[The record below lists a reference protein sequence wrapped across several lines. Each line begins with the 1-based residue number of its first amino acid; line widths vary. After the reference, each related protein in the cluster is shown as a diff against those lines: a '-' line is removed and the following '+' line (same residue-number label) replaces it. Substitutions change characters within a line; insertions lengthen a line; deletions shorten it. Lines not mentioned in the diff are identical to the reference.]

1 MPFVSRSSK
10 PKPPLDEAGLLDYA
24 VKALGRRMRSEAEIR
39 RLMAGRVEH
48 DPEGEALI
56 ARVLVRLKEY
66 GYLNDTVFAETYTRL
81 RQENEKFGQR
91 RVRQDLQQKGV
102 KPALIEETLT
112 ARYGQMDE
120 AALARQ
126 HLERKRLKKPT
137 SEKETAR
144 ILRRLVGA
152 GFSTTAIYKVLR
164 EWDVP
169 EETLEGIESV
179 DVGESGEEL

>member
-1 MPFVSRSSK
+1 MPLASRSK
-10 PKPPLDEAGLLDYA
+10 KDRPPLDEAGLLDYA

-39 RLMAGRVEH
+39 HLMATRIEPGSASDE
-48 DPEGEALI
+48 LI
-56 ARVLVRLKEY
+56 ARVLVRLKQY
-66 GYLNDTVFAETYTRL
+66 GYLNDTVFAEAYTRL

-91 RVRQDLQQKGV
+91 RVRQDLHQKGV
-102 KPALIEETLT
+102 QPALIEETLA
-112 ARYGQMDE
+112 ARYGQTDE

-137 SEKETAR
+137 NEKETAR
-144 ILRRLVGA
+144 ILRRLIGA

-169 EETLEGIESV
+169 EESLAGIESV
-179 DVGESGEEL
+179 DVSEEGGEL